1 MATNLVVAR
10 GGIEFVPPISLSFW
24 RWLLAFFILL
34 ISTSSFAA
42 EYETNFN
49 IEKFK
54 FAQKNG
60 KIVVIHSWNKSCSTC
75 AKQKPILEKAEKDF
89 ENVIFMNFEQT
100 KNKNIAELLKI
111 DYWTTIVVYKDNK
124 ELAREIGLYSEKDIY
139 NLIKKGI

>member
-1 MATNLVVAR
+1 MK
-10 GGIEFVPPISLSFW
+10 I
-24 RWLLAFFILL
+24 LAFFILL
-34 ISTSSFAA
+34 ISTSSFAG

-54 FAQKNG
+54 SAQNNG

-75 AKQKPILEKAEKDF
+75 AKQKPILEKAKKDF

-100 KNKNIAELLKI
+100 KNKDIAKLLKV

-124 ELAREIGLYSEKDIY
+124 ELAREIGLYNEEDIY

>member
-1 MATNLVVAR
+1 MLFR
-10 GGIEFVPPISLSFW
+10 IIMKI
-24 RWLLAFFILL
+24 LAFFILL
-34 ISTSSFAA
+34 ISTSSFAG

-54 FAQKNG
+54 FAQNNG
-60 KIVVIHSWNKSCSTC
+60 KIVVINSWNKSCSTC
-75 AKQKPILEKAEKDF
+75 AKQKPILEKAKKDF

-100 KNKNIAELLKI
+100 KNKDIAKLLKI

-124 ELAREIGLYSEKDIY
+124 ELAREIGLYNEKDIY

>member
-1 MATNLVVAR
+1 MLFR
-10 GGIEFVPPISLSFW
+10 IIMKI
-24 RWLLAFFILL
+24 LAFFILL
-34 ISTSSFAA
+34 ISTSSFAG

-54 FAQKNG
+54 FAQNNG

-75 AKQKPILEKAEKDF
+75 AKQKPILEKAKKDF
-89 ENVIFMNFEQT
+89 ENIIFMNFEQT
-100 KNKNIAELLKI
+100 KNKDIAKLLKI

-124 ELAREIGLYSEKDIY
+124 ELAREIGLYNERDIY

>member
-1 MATNLVVAR
+1 MLFR
-10 GGIEFVPPISLSFW
+10 IIMKI
-24 RWLLAFFILL
+24 LAFFILL
-34 ISTSSFAA
+34 ISTSTFAG

-54 FAQKNG
+54 FAQNNG
-60 KIVVIHSWNKSCSTC
+60 KIVVIHSWNKSCGTC
-75 AKQKPILEKAEKDF
+75 AKQKPILEKAKKDF

-100 KNKNIAELLKI
+100 KNKDIAKLLKV

-124 ELAREIGLYSEKDIY
+124 ELAREIGLYNQEDIY

>member
-1 MATNLVVAR
+1 MR
-10 GGIEFVPPISLSFW
+10 I
-24 RWLLAFFILL
+24 LAFFIIL
-34 ISTSSFAA
+34 ISTSSFAG

-75 AKQKPILEKAEKDF
+75 AKQKPILEKAKKDF
-89 ENVIFMNFEQT
+89 QNVIFMSFEQT
-100 KNKNIAELLKI
+100 KNRDIANLLKI

-124 ELAREIGLYSEKDIY
+124 ELAREIGLYREEDIY

>member
-1 MATNLVVAR
+1 MLFR
-10 GGIEFVPPISLSFW
+10 IIMKI
-24 RWLLAFFILL
+24 LAFFILL
-34 ISTSSFAA
+34 ISTSSFAG

-54 FAQKNG
+54 FAQNNG
-60 KIVVIHSWNKSCSTC
+60 KIVVIHSWNKSCGTC
-75 AKQKPILEKAEKDF
+75 AKQKPILEKAKKDF

-100 KNKNIAELLKI
+100 KDKDIAELLKI

-124 ELAREIGLYSEKDIY
+124 ELVREIGLYNEKDIY

>member
-1 MATNLVVAR
+1 MLFK
-10 GGIEFVPPISLSFW
+10 IIMKI
-24 RWLLAFFILL
+24 LAFFILL

-42 EYETNFN
+42 EYKTNFN

-75 AKQKPILEKAEKDF
+75 AKQKPILEKAKKDF
-89 ENVIFMNFEQT
+89 ENIIFMNFEQT
-100 KNKNIAELLKI
+100 KNKDIAELLKI

-124 ELAREIGLYSEKDIY
+124 ELVREIGLYNERDIY

>member
-1 MATNLVVAR
+1 MK
-10 GGIEFVPPISLSFW
+10 I
-24 RWLLAFFILL
+24 LAFFILL
-34 ISTSSFAA
+34 ISTSSFAG

-54 FAQKNG
+54 FAQNNG
-60 KIVVIHSWNKSCSTC
+60 KIVVIHSWNKSCGSS
-75 AKQKPILEKAEKDF
+75 AKQKPILEKAKKDF

-100 KNKNIAELLKI
+100 KDKDIAKLLKV

-124 ELAREIGLYSEKDIY
+124 ELAREIGLYNQEDIY

>member
-1 MATNLVVAR
+1 M
-10 GGIEFVPPISLSFW
+10 LS
-24 RWLLAFFILL
+24 RIIMKILAFFILL
-34 ISTSSFAA
+34 ISTSSFAG

-54 FAQKNG
+54 FAQNNG

-75 AKQKPILEKAEKDF
+75 AKQKPILEKAKKDF

-100 KNKNIAELLKI
+100 KNKDIADLLKI

-124 ELAREIGLYSEKDIY
+124 ELAREIGLYNEKDIY
-139 NLIKKGI
+139 NLIKKGN

>member
-1 MATNLVVAR
+1 MLFR
-10 GGIEFVPPISLSFW
+10 IIMKI
-24 RWLLAFFILL
+24 LAFFILL
-34 ISTSSFAA
+34 ISTSSFAG

-54 FAQKNG
+54 SAQNNG

-75 AKQKPILEKAEKDF
+75 AKQKPILEKAKKDF

-100 KNKNIAELLKI
+100 KNKDIAKLLKV

-124 ELAREIGLYSEKDIY
+124 ELAREIGLYNEKDIY
-139 NLIKKGI
+139 SLIKKGI

>member
-1 MATNLVVAR
+1 MLFR
-10 GGIEFVPPISLSFW
+10 IIMKI
-24 RWLLAFFILL
+24 LAFFILL
-34 ISTSSFAA
+34 ISTSSFAG

-54 FAQKNG
+54 FAQNNG

-75 AKQKPILEKAEKDF
+75 AKQKPILEKAKKDF

-100 KNKNIAELLKI
+100 KNKDIAKLLKI

-124 ELAREIGLYSEKDIY
+124 ELVREIGLYNERDIY

>member
-1 MATNLVVAR
+1 MLFR
-10 GGIEFVPPISLSFW
+10 IIMKI
-24 RWLLAFFILL
+24 LAFFILL
-34 ISTSSFAA
+34 ISTSSFAG

-54 FAQKNG
+54 FAQNNG

-75 AKQKPILEKAEKDF
+75 AKQKPILEKAKKDF

-100 KNKNIAELLKI
+100 KNKDIAELLKI

-124 ELAREIGLYSEKDIY
+124 ELAREIGLYNEEDIY

>member
-1 MATNLVVAR
+1 MLFR
-10 GGIEFVPPISLSFW
+10 IIMKI
-24 RWLLAFFILL
+24 LAFFILL

-42 EYETNFN
+42 DYKTNFN

-54 FAQKNG
+54 FAQNNG

-75 AKQKPILEKAEKDF
+75 AKQKPILEKAKKDF

-100 KNKNIAELLKI
+100 KNKDIAKLLKI

-124 ELAREIGLYSEKDIY
+124 ELARAIGLYNEKDIY